1 MTWCGGAARRG
12 FGIAKARPHP
22 NTHTHFWE
30 SIRTQNR
37 TPCSHL
43 GSPPVKCDATRVRPR
58 AGAPSAHRSH
68 DGRYAQIEKC
78 NHSSVPGVCVDETF
92 EQVVAHQRFRSEVG
106 VRVRLRD
113 DETTRGSVCTLT
125 RDTYLRAHPRVEEA
139 TVRNHSEVRR
149 ALPHI
154 RQNHGRSRVGLGCVG
169 SGRVECWCA

>member
-1 MTWCGGAARRG
+1 MRLGADSASQKPG
-12 FGIAKARPHP
+12 HTQ
-22 NTHTHFWE
+22 THTHTFGRAYAYKAALLVAIWA
-30 SIRTQNR
+30 
-37 TPCSHL
+37 
-43 GSPPVKCDATRVRPR
+43 SPPVKCDATRVRPR

-78 NHSSVPGVCVDETF
+78 NHSSRPGVCVDEAF

-106 VRVRLRD
+106 VLVRLRD

-169 SGRVECWCA
+169 SGRVECWCP